1 MSNKPFEVIPRLST
15 SAKISGVQERE
26 HQEILDGFNE
36 LNSRNEKIK
45 LVSADSKA
53 EFPDAKEVFPSSAEE
68 EDENSESACPI
79 HIVPGD
85 VHENNFIK
93 KEKKVF
99 PSSTE
104 EEEEKSES
112 ACLILIVPGDDFI
125 KREKKVF
132 PSSTEEE
139 ENLES
144 AYPIHKVPG
153 DVLENNFI
161 KKEKEVF
168 PSSTEEEELESAY
181 PIHKVPGDVLENN
194 FIKKEKE
201 VFPSSTEEE
210 EELESAY
217 PIHKVPGDV
226 LENNFIKKEKEV
238 VPSSNEEEE
247 EELESAYPIHK
258 VPGDVLENNF
268 IKKEKKNDA
277 QGECQIPMEE
287 EEDVKAGGGEGAC
300 RERNL
305 RQYASQLLER
315 CIENWQSVSL
325 KKKIITVFLTIL
337 ILSGVVIPVLVVK
350 LQSDQSEPVNT
361 HAEFSTTSV
370 TPPPPT
376 SDEPKGEVT
385 TQMKISCDRLTMKA
399 ETIAHTAKC
408 NSTAKRKWKKQS
420 CVYDKNCQK
429 WNLTTQEDPYKNRHC
444 CPILTMNGT
453 SEGLLKFAPQ
463 NSSDCP
469 SCGQE

>member
-139 ENLES
+139 EN
-144 AYPIHKVPG
+144 
-153 DVLENNFI
+153 
-161 KKEKEVF
+161 
-168 PSSTEEEELESAY
+168 
-181 PIHKVPGDVLENN
+181 
-194 FIKKEKE
+194 
-201 VFPSSTEEE
+201 
-210 EELESAY
+210 LESAY